1 MGGGTAGA
9 PRAREIMRVA
19 LLKDPEM
26 RERIE
31 RAGFAETDDPGSHE
45 ANDLGAAQPAGQPE
59 PPQ

>member
-1 MGGGTAGA
+1 
-9 PRAREIMRVA
+9 MRVA

-31 RAGFAETDDPGSHE
+31 RSGFVETDDPGSHE
-45 ANDLGAAQPAGQPE
+45 ANDLGAARPTGEPE